1 MTVTRTGSRIHDTS
15 DTTLGINDVVP
26 DRQVRLLIAESESDA
41 WSRMAEA
48 VLAQREVER
57 KPCTTGAHA
66 QLARCSCEIF
76 EAQEAE
82 R

>member
-1 MTVTRTGSRIHDTS
+1 MTVQRTGSRIHDTS
-15 DTTLGINDVVP
+15 DTTLGISDAVND
-26 DRQVRLLIAESESDA
+26 RTVRLLLAESTDPS
-41 WSRMAEA
+41 WSQMAEA

-57 KPCTTGAHA
+57 KPCSTGAHA